1 MDWDLSLP
9 FDLLIKLEDRLPR
22 YLVWL
27 IRPFTLIAG
36 IVDILWQL
44 RRAVLRIAAPLL
56 LAGWLGKLMMEQL
69 PPDTGATAMLLIL
82 GLAVWYLYQTESL
95 RAQIKRLENDLE
107 GVHIEMNDAV
117 RTATPEIES

>member
-9 FDLLIKLEDRLPR
+9 FDLLIKLEERLPR

-44 RRAVLRIAAPLL
+44 RRAVLRVAVPLL
-56 LAGWLGKLMMEQL
+56 LAGWLGKLLMEQL

-82 GLAVWYLYQTESL
+82 GLAVWHLYQTESL
-95 RAQIKRLENDLE
+95 RAQIKRLDNDIE
-107 GVHIEMNDAV
+107 GALIELNEAV
-117 RTATPEIES
+117 RAVTPEIEG